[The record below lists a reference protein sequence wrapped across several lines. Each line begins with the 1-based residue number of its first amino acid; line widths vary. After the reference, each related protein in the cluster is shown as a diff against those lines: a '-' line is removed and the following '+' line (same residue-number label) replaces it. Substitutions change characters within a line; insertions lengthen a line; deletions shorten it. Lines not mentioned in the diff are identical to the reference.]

1 MSNQCRQVKRA
12 FCKWAP
18 LNQNTEGQ
26 LLERGVLSSSNMK
39 KKKTT
44 TQIQKGNEIKGGI
57 KEGKWGEGRDS
68 CCWGGGGQSSVTK
81 QARPR
86 QTLQGP
92 AFKPAWKGGDGGEMD
107 AGRRGHWSER
117 RERERE
123 RRREEGRDFPEAE
136 LVNESSEWL
145 CYQVYS
151 NSATSEWMP

>member
-68 CCWGGGGQSSVTK
+68 CCWGGGRTELRNKTSKAATNTSRASL
-81 QARPR
+81 QA
-86 QTLQGP
+86 GV
-92 AFKPAWKGGDGGEMD
+92 K
-107 AGRRGHWSER
+107 GRRWWRDGWRTEGTLKR
-117 RERERE
+117 EKRERERE
-123 RRREEGRDFPEAE
+123 KKKVQIAQKWLSWEKKYWFVYVE
-136 LVNESSEWL
+136 LPV
-145 CYQVYS
+145 YQRVTCSY
-151 NSATSEWMP
+151 